1 MISFCSA
8 VLCIALPFPAVAP
21 SAGIARFLSSVQQYK
36 SLINSESLC
45 EKKENHYPVCFTCL
59 WFGLVFFFWGYNIL
73 YFSQQDGVS
82 NIVVEIDLMNRNPH
96 LFGTRCESYTSP
108 NFSIS
113 FSLLKVDIVTKAHI
127 VLGRR
132 WVTNIHKLKLFL
144 PHSKTS
150 TDIVY
155 LCHCFQ

>member
-1 MISFCSA
+1 MISFFCSA
-8 VLCIALPFPAVAP
+8 VLCIALPFPVVAS

-36 SLINSESLC
+36 SLRNSERLC

-59 WFGLVFFFWGYNIL
+59 WLGFYFWGYNIL
-73 YFSQQDGVS
+73 YFSQQDGVP
-82 NIVVEIDLMNRNPH
+82 NIVVETDLMNRNPH

-113 FSLLKVDIVTKAHI
+113 FSLFRVDIVTKAHI
-127 VLGRR
+127 VLGCR
-132 WVTNIHKLKLFL
+132 WVTNIHKLKLFP

-150 TDIVY
+150 TNIVY